1 MELSLSIREAQAV
14 LKQRNMLML
23 FSLGLMILNG
33 WTWLE
38 LRGQEEK
45 IILIPTLDGEVTI
58 SNKGVSADYLER
70 VTRDV
75 MALMLNRTPRSLPYF
90 QDQLLRIVHPGSYG
104 YIKSQLVKMAD
115 EVRKGDIST
124 IFFPVHMSTDPANL
138 TSEVTGELH
147 VYVGKTRVAK
157 DRRHYRMTWNYA
169 GVRLSLLSFED
180 LDQKELSE

>member
-23 FSLGLMILNG
+23 FSLGLMVLNG
-33 WTWLE
+33 WTWIE

-45 IILIPTLDGEVTI
+45 IILIPTLGSEVMI
-58 SNKGVSADYLER
+58 SNRGVSADYLER

-75 MALMLNRTPRSLPYF
+75 VALMLNRTPRSLPYF

-104 YIKSQLVKMAD
+104 DVKSQLVKMAD
-115 EVRKGDIST
+115 EARTGDIST
-124 IFFPVHMSTDPANL
+124 VFFPVQMNTDPVNL
-138 TSEVTGELH
+138 TSDVTGELQ

-169 GVRLSLLSFED
+169 GMRLSLLSFED
-180 LDQKELSE
+180 MDQKETSE